1 MKKTLLIISAV
12 MFAMMASAA
21 DKVTLTVKNSLKSA
35 RAGEMVEVPFEQ
47 VKKKLGGAEQVV
59 VTDADGREI
68 PSQVTYD
75 GKLIFQVGVPAKGK
89 SVYYA
94 KAGTPQNY
102 ESKLY

>member
-1 MKKTLLIISAV
+1 

-59 VTDADGREI
+59 VTDADDDFTWFTPDEWTHAYLEMYEF
-68 PSQVTYD
+68 VVNNL
-75 GKLIFQVGVPAKGK
+75 KFAKMK
-89 SVYYA
+89 
-94 KAGTPQNY
+94 P
-102 ESKLY
+102 